1 MIDELKELLKKEKI
15 NAKKRWKEQEE
26 SWDDI
31 RDYFNEDAKKR
42 RKGLKRKFK
51 SIKDF
56 FKSKKK

>member
-26 SWDDI
+26 NFDDI
-31 RDYFNEDAKKR
+31 RDYLNEDAKKR